1 MELTNRLFTVL
12 ACALILQFLA
22 INAHALSEEPR
33 PTYEDHFSFGPG
45 FTYNSAPFEGQNG
58 YATPLPVFSFRW
70 GHFFGYNQH
79 DEPTIGWELFQHK
92 RIMLAIAATSGRTFL
107 DISDINDD
115 RDFMYWG
122 LEDRDKAYEMG
133 LIFRYFSRVGLF
145 EAKAFHD
152 MVSAYSGTRSSIS
165 MSRPFPETGNWSI
178 VPRLYIKHYSEKFNK
193 YYYGITQ
200 AETDT
205 ATEIAGNNGLNTTFY
220 ELVTRPAYFPGN
232 SAHYGVDLQV
242 EYNFSEQLKATGY
255 IGIEKFSGVIE
266 TSPLIEDK
274 ELVTTS
280 LGLRYGF

>member
-1 MELTNRLFTVL
+1 METTTRLFTVL
-12 ACALILQFLA
+12 ASVLMLHFLA
-22 INAHALSEEPR
+22 TSAHARTEEPR

-45 FTYNSAPFEGQNG
+45 VTYNSAPFEGLNG

-70 GHFFGYNQH
+70 GHLFGYNQH

-92 RIMLAIAATSGRTFL
+92 RIMLAIALTSGRTFL
-107 DISDINDD
+107 DVGDINDD
-115 RDFMYWG
+115 RTFMYWG

-152 MVSAYSGTRSSIS
+152 MVSAYSGTRSSLS
-165 MSRPFPETGNWSI
+165 MSRPFPDTGNWSI
-178 VPRLYIKHYSEKFNK
+178 VPRVFIKHYSEKFNK
-193 YYYGITQ
+193 YYYGITD
-200 AETDT
+200 AETEAADDIAIT
-205 ATEIAGNNGLNTTFY
+205 QGYSTGRYEI
-220 ELVTRPAYFPGN
+220 VTRPSYFPGN
-232 SAHYGVDLQV
+232 SAHYGVDLQI
-242 EYNFSEQLKATGY
+242 EYNFTEQIKATGY

-280 LGLRYGF
+280 FGLRYNF